1 MHQERGSDAG
11 TMRRLPLLL
20 VAAMLFAA
28 PPLHA
33 QSPAAAPPSR
43 GELLYTTHCIACHTT
58 RVHWRDRRMVTDYRS
73 LVAQVA
79 RWQANTGLGWSSEE
93 ILDVARYLNMSV
105 YRLPDAAPLQQG

>member
-1 MHQERGSDAG
+1 
-11 TMRRLPLLL
+11 MRRRALLP
-20 VAAMLFAA
+20 VAAALFAVL
-28 PPLHA
+28 PLHA

-58 RVHWRDRRMVTDYRS
+58 RVHWRDRRMVTDYPS

-93 ILDVARYLNMSV
+93 IRDVARYLDVTV
-105 YRLPDAAPLQQG
+105 YHLPDAASPQQG

>member
-1 MHQERGSDAG
+1 M
-11 TMRRLPLLL
+11 PLAP

-28 PPLHA
+28 LSLHA
-33 QSPAAAPPSR
+33 QVPAAAPPSR

-58 RVHWRDRRMVTDYRS
+58 RVHWRDGRMVTDYPS

-79 RWQANTGLGWSSEE
+79 RWQANTGLGWSREE
-93 ILDVARYLNMSV
+93 ILDVARYLNTSV